1 VCINIVENYIMYS
14 KKRYPANDALKKG
27 SPSTIES
34 ACRKPDIC
42 IDYVKLREKYRAL
55 KTEYQKSHVKLEQ
68 VEQLKKDNDT
78 KLIQLTKKS
87 DLINKLHTTITQLKN
102 DIQVLKDT
110 SVNRCDAQ
118 RLEGLIKKKDLE
130 IEDLKSQVDDEKPNN
145 CATIKN
151 LQNMISNLKT
161 ENEKIKEEHIHFNTI
176 WKTEGITEQY
186 IIDMKRQISN
196 QCDLIKES
204 KEENTQ
210 LQDELTE
217 LRKTLHSE
225 REKWFTLCNKDN
237 EEIKILKEKI
247 TDLYDCL

>member
-1 VCINIVENYIMYS
+1 MSSSKAELRSKNY
-14 KKRYPANDALKKG
+14 KRYPACDALKRG
-27 SPSTIES
+27 SPSSIES
-34 ACRKPDIC
+34 ACVKSVITVE
-42 IDYVKLREKYRAL
+42 YVNLREKYRSL

-68 VEQLKKDNDT
+68 AEQLKKDNDS
-78 KLIQLTKKS
+78 KLIQITKKN
-87 DLINKLHTTITQLKN
+87 DIINKLHTTITQLKN
-102 DIQVLKDT
+102 DIQVIKDT
-110 SVNRCDAQ
+110 SVNRGDAQ
-118 RLEGLIKKKDLE
+118 RLEGLIKKKDLT
-130 IEDLKSQVDDEKPNN
+130 IEDLEK
-145 CATIKN
+145 
-151 LQNMISNLKT
+151 QISETKLNKLVALENQIRQLKT
-161 ENEKIKEEHIHFNTI
+161 ENEKIKAEHIHFNTI
-176 WKTEGITEQY
+176 WKTEGITEQD

>member
-1 VCINIVENYIMYS
+1 MSSKNY
-14 KKRYPANDALKKG
+14 KRYPSCDALKRG
-27 SPSTIES
+27 SPSSIES
-34 ACRKPDIC
+34 ACVKSVISVE
-42 IDYVKLREKYRAL
+42 YVNLREKYRAL

-68 VEQLKKDNDT
+68 AEQLKKDNAT

-87 DLINKLHTTITQLKN
+87 DTINKLHTTITQLKN

-110 SVNRCDAQ
+110 SVNRDDAQ

-161 ENEKIKEEHIHFNTI
+161 ENEKIKAEHIHFNTI
-176 WKTEGITEQY
+176 WKTEGITEQD

-196 QCDLIKES
+196 QCDLIKESSKANQVS

-237 EEIKILKEKI
+237 EEIKILKQKI